1 MRADV
6 VKPKLQADV
15 PKRGEV
21 IRFRTALDKIGSLDE
36 NGRQGLAARTFLSS
50 KPVVTERFVR

>member
-21 IRFRTALDKIGSLDE
+21 MRFRTALDKIGSLGE
-36 NGRQGLAARTFLSS
+36 NGRAGIGCPHVAQLETCCY
-50 KPVVTERFVR
+50 